1 MKARSVNEIR
11 VADKGIYIDEEYMD
25 DVLTAIIHGNMGFFG
40 GVGEEGQVRDSFE
53 EKILDDP
60 ELSRIFSGAVKRHV
74 PARMAAKKLWSIM
87 LKKGMDDYGSVLEN
101 TNENMDMDLL
111 IHEIGDQYAYY
122 DDAQDVIPPETIDYL
137 EAKNIKLDDHTICV
151 FSEDVDNWMDIVSA
165 INGSGIPH
173 HYAPDEGGET
183 GEGRILIFHPGLGGK
198 KMNEDEKWSGP
209 SQGALDDSKR
219 RAEAKEKR
227 WGGYDNPADQ
237 GIAAAKADQYDN
249 SDYVLLKIRNN
260 GYRKPGI
267 KVLAIGTK
275 EEMEN
280 MKAEVDATR
289 KKYGGGYELSVHRVG

>member
-1 MKARSVNEIR
+1 MKARSVNEMR

-87 LKKGMDDYGSVLEN
+87 VKKGMDDYG
-101 TNENMDMDLL
+101 DLM
-111 IHEIGDQYAYY
+111 EGFQGDG
-122 DDAQDVIPPETIDYL
+122 DERDG
-137 EAKNIKLDDHTICV
+137 
-151 FSEDVDNWMDIVSA
+151 M
-165 INGSGIPH
+165 SGFRG
-173 HYAPDEGGET
+173 DFKGDT
-183 GEGRILIFHPGLGGK
+183 
-198 KMNEDEKWSGP
+198 
-209 SQGALDDSKR
+209 
-219 RAEAKEKR
+219 
-227 WGGYDNPADQ
+227 PADQ
-237 GIAAAKADQYDN
+237 GMRAARAEQYDN
-249 SDYVLLKIRNN
+249 SEYVLLKIRNM
-260 GYRKPGI
+260 GYRKPEI

-280 MKAEVDATR
+280 MKVEVDATR